1 MIFLFAT
8 QQDVQL
14 QMQGCK
20 LRTLQAM
27 RDKAAADV
35 EKLWKKYEASNHPK
49 DRDEFEKAQ
58 QGLKK
63 IESQMK
69 SFRQS
74 SPNLQV
80 LATTYLIACVSILCL
95 PFGELT
101 CAAKLNA
108 KIRFKKLALEV
119 LMKYMCHKLC
129 KAAEI

>member
-1 MIFLFAT
+1 L

-27 RDKAAADV
+27 RDKASADV
-35 EKLWKKYEASNHPK
+35 EKLWKKYEASGHPQ
-49 DRDEFEKAQ
+49 DMVEFEKAQ

-80 LATTYLIACVSILCL
+80 SECAYLYFHVPI
-95 PFGELT
+95 
-101 CAAKLNA
+101 
-108 KIRFKKLALEV
+108 
-119 LMKYMCHKLC
+119 
-129 KAAEI
+129 

>member
-1 MIFLFAT
+1 MNRFVILHVIFL

-27 RDKAAADV
+27 RDKAAMDV
-35 EKLWKKYEASNHPK
+35 EKLWKKYENSGQTQ
-49 DRDEFEKAQ
+49 DMTEFEKAQ
-58 QGLKK
+58 QGLKT

-80 LATTYLIACVSILCL
+80 SRKGILL
-95 PFGELT
+95 LDIMI
-101 CAAKLNA
+101 
-108 KIRFKKLALEV
+108 KIFV
-119 LMKYMCHKLC
+119 HS
-129 KAAEI
+129 